1 MALVFLVLLAYEL
14 AQWRALSSEGMR
26 AADERR
32 RLTDEIRLREE
43 QMAAELRARAPVLG
57 EMRWTAG
64 AADPGTFLT
73 RLAELAGDKR
83 VKVVAVGPLER
94 QVTPQWEK
102 SWHAIQVV
110 APYREIRELA
120 ARIEAERGILEDVR
134 LEPAPAPLP
143 PAGRPG
149 APPPVDE
156 VHARFRMTALELS
169 APSKRLVERALGA
182 GSGAPRSAPTPPAPL
197 ARDPFTFVVARPP
210 AAPAPPAPRVEAAA
224 RAARAERH
232 RGISRRLS
240 RHREQS
246 GRQDR
251 RRGERPRGRGDHGQ
265 RRLIARAG
273 RADPDAAASGAG
285 RSAPG
290 GAEEVSVT
298 MRSRTQMLR
307 ALSGLALV
315 LLLPGGPAAAQP
327 RDACAGRLPAERVTL
342 NLRDASVP
350 TALRLLAQQ
359 YKVNMLVTD
368 DVRGQVT
375 LDFFRVPAHDVFQAI
390 IDAGNLRC
398 VVSGDVLRVSTMT
411 RLRTEEED
419 RVKAREG
426 ELRLEA
432 DTRKKI
438 VEARRAEEELAEL
451 AARGPIREETI
462 RLHYADAEDVAK
474 TLQGILGIAPQGTG
488 QAAVPLPQLSQLY
501 VPSPPIDI
509 PSSPP
514 PPLTAPSPSSS
525 PPSEIVAKGLTVQ
538 AYKPTNSLFIRYYE
552 KDIERLKKLVQE
564 RLDIPVPQV
573 QIAAQMVITSLNALE
588 QIGVQ
593 WGGAGAGNVG
603 RSTFVGQG
611 FQDAVRVPGTGA
623 INVNPVNPNLNL
635 GGLLPVNPATAHAAR
650 RQPRQPAHL
659 APAHAG
665 RRHARGRPA
674 ARHHRQQLQHQP
686 RHPGPRG
693 AGQGPHA
700 RRAQDGHRRERQG
713 DDQPGL
719 RGAVRQHARARG

>member
-1 MALVFLVLLAYEL
+1 M
-14 AQWRALSSEGMR
+14 
-26 AADERR
+26 
-32 RLTDEIRLREE
+32 
-43 QMAAELRARAPVLG
+43 
-57 EMRWTAG
+57 
-64 AADPGTFLT
+64 
-73 RLAELAGDKR
+73 
-83 VKVVAVGPLER
+83 
-94 QVTPQWEK
+94 
-102 SWHAIQVV
+102 
-110 APYREIRELA
+110 
-120 ARIEAERGILEDVR
+120 
-134 LEPAPAPLP
+134 
-143 PAGRPG
+143 
-149 APPPVDE
+149 
-156 VHARFRMTALELS
+156 
-169 APSKRLVERALGA
+169 
-182 GSGAPRSAPTPPAPL
+182 
-197 ARDPFTFVVARPP
+197 
-210 AAPAPPAPRVEAAA
+210 
-224 RAARAERH
+224 
-232 RGISRRLS
+232 
-240 RHREQS
+240 
-246 GRQDR
+246 
-251 RRGERPRGRGDHGQ
+251 
-265 RRLIARAG
+265 
-273 RADPDAAASGAG
+273 
-285 RSAPG
+285 
-290 GAEEVSVT
+290 T

-327 RDACAGRLPAERVTL
+327 QDACASRLPAERVTL

-359 YKVNMLVTD
+359 YKVNMLVTE

-426 ELRLEA
+426 DLRLEA
-432 DTRKKI
+432 DTRRKI
-438 VEARRAEEELAEL
+438 VEARRAEEELGEL

-474 TLQGILGIAPQGTG
+474 TLQGILGIAPQGST
-488 QAAVPLPQLSQLY
+488 QSAVPLPQLSQLY

-514 PPLTAPSPSSS
+514 PPLTAPSLS
-525 PPSEIVAKGLTVQ
+525 PPPPSDIVAKGLTVQ

-552 KDIERLKKLVQE
+552 KDLERLKKLVQE

-623 INVNPVNPNLNL
+623 INVNPVNPNLDL
-635 GGLLPVNPATAHAAR
+635 SGLLPVNPATAVPIGGNLVNLPTSLLPTLAGATPAGGLLLGIIGSNFNINLAIQALEVQGKARTLAEPKTVTLENAKAVISRGFEVPFVSTPSQGLSQVQFKEALLKLEVTPRVIRDNGDTRIRMKVVFENNEPDFSGQRSVNGNPSIFKRRQETEVLISQGQRLVVGGVTNDTSAMTTREVPVFGRIPVLGWLFKSRETSKTGEELIVILTPTVLDAAAAAR
-650 RQPRQPAHL
+650 R
-659 APAHAG
+659 
-665 RRHARGRPA
+665 
-674 ARHHRQQLQHQP
+674 
-686 RHPGPRG
+686 
-693 AGQGPHA
+693 
-700 RRAQDGHRRERQG
+700 
-713 DDQPGL
+713 
-719 RGAVRQHARARG
+719 

>member
-1 MALVFLVLLAYEL
+1 
-14 AQWRALSSEGMR
+14 
-26 AADERR
+26 
-32 RLTDEIRLREE
+32 
-43 QMAAELRARAPVLG
+43 
-57 EMRWTAG
+57 
-64 AADPGTFLT
+64 
-73 RLAELAGDKR
+73 
-83 VKVVAVGPLER
+83 
-94 QVTPQWEK
+94 
-102 SWHAIQVV
+102 
-110 APYREIRELA
+110 
-120 ARIEAERGILEDVR
+120 
-134 LEPAPAPLP
+134 
-143 PAGRPG
+143 
-149 APPPVDE
+149 
-156 VHARFRMTALELS
+156 
-169 APSKRLVERALGA
+169 
-182 GSGAPRSAPTPPAPL
+182 
-197 ARDPFTFVVARPP
+197 
-210 AAPAPPAPRVEAAA
+210 
-224 RAARAERH
+224 
-232 RGISRRLS
+232 
-240 RHREQS
+240 
-246 GRQDR
+246 
-251 RRGERPRGRGDHGQ
+251 
-265 RRLIARAG
+265 
-273 RADPDAAASGAG
+273 
-285 RSAPG
+285 
-290 GAEEVSVT
+290 
-298 MRSRTQMLR
+298 MRSPTQMLR

-327 RDACAGRLPAERVTL
+327 QDACASRLPAERVTL

-359 YKVNMLVTD
+359 YKVNMLVTE
-368 DVRGQVT
+368 DVRGLVT

-426 ELRLEA
+426 DLRLEA
-432 DTRKKI
+432 DTRRKI

-474 TLQGILGIAPQGTG
+474 TLQGILGIAPQGST

-509 PSSPP
+509 PSSPT
-514 PPLTAPSPSSS
+514 PPLTAPSPPL

-593 WGGAGAGNVG
+593 WGGAAAGNYG
-603 RSTFVGQG
+603 RQTYVAQG
-611 FQDAVRVPGTGA
+611 FQDAQRPPGTGA
-623 INVNPVNPNLNL
+623 VSVGQTNPNLDL
-635 GGLLPVNPATAHAAR
+635 SGLLPINPATAVPIGGNLVNLPTSLLPTLAGAT
-650 RQPRQPAHL
+650 PAGGL
-659 APAHAG
+659 
-665 RRHARGRPA
+665 A
-674 ARHHRQQLQHQP
+674 ARHHRQQLQCQP

-700 RRAQDGHRRERQG
+700 RRAEDGHRRERQG
-713 DDQPGL
+713 DDQPRL
-719 RGAVRQHARARG
+719 RGAVRQHAQSGAEPGAVQGGAAQARGDAPGHPGQCRHPDPNEGRVREQ